1 VHDDEQKP
9 QPGRLDRFVEWLAQ
23 VMNRLGM
30 NGTRMLWRW
39 RQKRRDL
46 GETGMRTEIMWRSA
60 KAKHKMCP
68 SCRTLVPRSASKCPD
83 CGESLHAVRTPGVT
97 RLLSNL
103 IPGVRAA
110 TSLIMLVNGFW
121 FVMMLMAQMKGGG
134 SGSIFGFS
142 DHNLLIRFGGGLSRS
157 YVLAGGEVIGGE
169 WWRLITPV
177 FLHAGL
183 LHFFFNSFLLIYL
196 GPIVEEIFGTAR
208 FWVIYLG
215 CGIAGSMASQW
226 PRETLTVGASGAIM
240 GLIGLLIV
248 YAYRWG
254 GSALGQ
260 SMKNLVFRLVVY
272 SLIMSFAFRIDHLN
286 HLGGFACGGIL
297 ALVLRPREY
306 RSRTDAVFWQILALV
321 GVLLVLWAFSEVAIQ
336 ARQTAS
342 AY

>member
-1 VHDDEQKP
+1 VHDDDQQPKP
-9 QPGRLDRFVEWLAQ
+9 SQLDRLVERLAHI
-23 VMNRLGM
+23 MNRLGM
-30 NGTRMLWRW
+30 NGTRLLWRW

-60 KAKHKMCP
+60 KTKHKMCP
-68 SCRTLVPRSASKCPD
+68 SCRTLVPRTANKCPD
-83 CGESLHAVRTPGVT
+83 CGESLHTVRTPGVT
-97 RLLSNL
+97 RLLGNL

-121 FVMMLMAQMKGGG
+121 FVMMLMAQIKAGGG
-134 SGSIFGFS
+134 GSIFGFS
-142 DHNLLIRFGGGLSRS
+142 DVSLLVRFGAGLSRPTM
-157 YVLAGGEVIGGE
+157 LPGGEIIGGE

-208 FWVIYLG
+208 FWVIYLA
-215 CGIAGSMASQW
+215 CGIAGSMASQLTR
-226 PRETLTVGASGAIM
+226 PTITVGASGAIM

-248 YAYRWG
+248 YAYRRG

-260 SMKNLVFRLVVY
+260 NMKNLVFRLVIY
-272 SLIMSFAFRIDHLN
+272 SLIMSFAFNIDHRN
-286 HLGGFACGGIL
+286 HIGGFVCGALL

-306 RSRTDAVFWQILALV
+306 RNKADAMFWQFLALG
-321 GVLLVLWAFSEVAIQ
+321 GVLLVLWAFTEVAIQ
-336 ARQTAS
+336 AQQTAVH
-342 AY
+342 